1 MTQTPDYVYL
11 DGQKLTA
18 TDNGNDGTK
27 TLQVCGQYTAVA
39 GFSDVGASVIDLFF
53 VQPGQVGGPVV
64 GTGVGYSQASGSIA
78 ITSGTTAN
86 AEFLARSVE
95 VFNTT
100 VRLRHTTILS
110 QRIVNNNFHVLLAD
124 LIGERLSY
132 TINSAVSVTVSLPGH
147 NFTALNVG
155 QFVFLGGITGAAGV
169 PGRYAIASVV
179 AGVSITFTVASWPA
193 TGTGALTLFGRNH
206 VKALYTGTT
215 ATNVAFDVQRNGWAT
230 GDTTATINT
239 TASPG
244 TLINIDQNGRE
255 VYLSDTL
262 RASST
267 TPNYVSR
274 ASRAENI
281 PDPTIPMYVFLWSYN
296 GTTAPASTTTWTLGH
311 LAVEPFT
318 SIPVFIE
325 GNRIAGSVTPLPVA
339 LQTSTASIGSIGTI
353 TSSQT
358 ATGITRADVASAV
371 ISSTTTTAAF
381 TPIAGMTYEVNIPVT
396 AISGTPTLDVNVE
409 ESDDSGTNWYVVYSF
424 PRISATGMYR
434 SPKLSLQGNRV
445 RYVQTLTGTTSFTR
459 AINRLEQFDD
469 VTSIRQLIDRTIVLT
484 TLNSVTPSLNVQN
497 CQSYQ
502 LVFNVGAAT
511 TPAQII
517 LEGSDD
523 NGATWYAIS
532 GNLTAVASSTVQI
545 TVSDR
550 QSQLIRARVAVVGVT
565 ITAGYV
571 LIKGF

>member
-11 DGQKLTA
+11 DGQRLTA

-53 VQPGQVGGPVV
+53 VQPGIVGGPIV
-64 GTGVGYSQASGSIA
+64 GTGVGYSQAGGNIA
-78 ITSGTTAN
+78 ITSGTTAR

-100 VRLRHTTILS
+100 VRLRHTTVLS
-110 QRIVNNNFHVLLAD
+110 QRIVDNNFHVLLAD

-132 TINSAVSVTVSLPGH
+132 TINSAVSVTVSLPNH

-179 AGVSITFTVASWPA
+179 AGVSINFTVASWPA
-193 TGTGALTLFGRNH
+193 TGTGTLTLFGRNH

-244 TLINIDQNGRE
+244 TLINIDHNGRE

-281 PDPTIPMYVFLWSYN
+281 PDPTVPMYVFLWSYN

-318 SIPVFIE
+318 STPVFIE
-325 GNRIAGSVTPLPVA
+325 GNRIAGSVTPLPVT
-339 LQTSTASIGSIGTI
+339 LQTGTASIGSII
-353 TSSQT
+353 TSGTPAAPTTYAVNSA
-358 ATGITRADVASAV
+358 ATTNGALIVAG
-371 ISSTTTTAAF
+371 TTGLHAFQATNTGATAAF
-381 TPIAGMTYEVNIPVT
+381 VKLYDKATAPTVGTDVPVMIIPLAAAVAGVPGVANLSI
-396 AISGTPTLDVNVE
+396 
-409 ESDDSGTNWYVVYSF
+409 GTNGFRF
-424 PRISATGMYR
+424 PLGLGIAITG
-434 SPKLSLQGNRV
+434 GV
-445 RYVQTLTGTTSFTR
+445 
-459 AINRLEQFDD
+459 AD
-469 VTSIRQLIDRTIVLT
+469 
-484 TLNSVTPSLNVQN
+484 
-497 CQSYQ
+497 
-502 LVFNVGAAT
+502 
-511 TPAQII
+511 
-517 LEGSDD
+517 SD
-523 NGATWYAIS
+523 T
-532 GNLTAVASSTVQI
+532 TAVAAGQVKVILS
-545 TVSDR
+545 R
-550 QSQLIRARVAVVGVT
+550 
-565 ITAGYV
+565 TA
-571 LIKGF
+571 